1 MKNQLSPR
9 KRLPPPYFGAQSG
22 QLAGCFL
29 FGVQTMTN
37 SETLLLL
44 KDYLQWYWCLP
55 DKSAEPGPSI
65 LTAIQHNFAILYNEL
80 NELDEFLQ

>member
-1 MKNQLSPR
+1 MYRVNLRGVS
-9 KRLPPPYFGAQSG
+9 FGA
-22 QLAGCFL
+22 
-29 FGVQTMTN
+29 QTMTN
-37 SETLLLL
+37 SESLLLL